1 MKAMTKQQL
10 ARYAGVDVK
19 TLRRWCEM
27 HSEQLEKLGMRR
39 YAKVLPPKVVK
50 YLTEELCIEVE

>member
-1 MKAMTKQQL
+1 MNILITLKLNQLNMRAMTKQQL

-27 HSEQLEKLGMRR
+27 HSEQLEKLGMF
-39 YAKVLPPKVVK
+39 
-50 YLTEELCIEVE
+50 TH